1 MWFTSK
7 TKVITDDEKINQIL
21 TRGVEDVFVKESL
34 IKKLKSGKKLRI
46 KFGID
51 PTSPHVHIG
60 RAVPLRK
67 LKAFQELGHQIIL
80 LVGDFTAQIGD
91 ASDKLQ
97 KRPMLSSDVISN
109 NLKTYISQIS
119 KILDIKNTE
128 IVYNKK
134 WLSKLT
140 FAKVTELA
148 EAFSVSQMISRR
160 NFSERLERG
169 DEISLRELLYPLMQG
184 YDSVVL
190 KADIEIGG
198 FDQLFNLKAGRI
210 MQKHCG
216 MPEQDV
222 FTVSMLEGTDGRK
235 MSSSWGNIIAIDD
248 EANDMYGKVMA
259 LKDELIAKYFLLAT
273 DVKEEEIEKVKQEL
287 ASGVNPKEIKM
298 RLAKEIVTL
307 YHGADLATRAQNNW
321 VKTFS
326 DKEIPTDI
334 QTMSV
339 PVGSMLK
346 DVLVEK
352 SLVPS
357 KSEFARLINQGAIQ
371 NLSKNEKISDM
382 NIKIQEEAVY
392 KVGKKQFIKIEVK

>member
-7 TKVITDDEKINQIL
+7 TKVITDDKKINQIL
-21 TRGVEDVFVKESL
+21 SRGVEDVFVKESL
-34 IKKLKSGKKLRI
+34 VKKLKSGKKLRI

-67 LKAFQELGHQIIL
+67 LKAFQELGHQVIL

-97 KRPMLSSDVISN
+97 KRPMLSGEIISN

-134 WLSKLT
+134 WLSKLS
-140 FAKVTELA
+140 FAKITELA

-160 NFSERLERG
+160 NFSERLEKG

-248 EANDMYGKVMA
+248 EVNNMYGKVMA

-273 DVKEEEIEKVKQEL
+273 DVEEDEIEKIKQEL
-287 ASGVNPKEIKM
+287 TSGINPKEIKM
-298 RLAKEIVTL
+298 RLASEIVTL
-307 YHGADLATRAQNNW
+307 YHGVDLAVRAQNNW
-321 VKTFS
+321 IKTFS

-334 QTMSV
+334 QIIKIEK
-339 PVGSMLK
+339 GSLLK
-346 DVLVEK
+346 DILVEQVLV
-352 SLVPS
+352 SS
-357 KSEFARLINQGAIQ
+357 KSEFTRLVGQGAIQ
-371 NLSKNEKISDM
+371 NMSKDEKVSDI
-382 NIKIQEEAVY
+382 NTKVEETAVY